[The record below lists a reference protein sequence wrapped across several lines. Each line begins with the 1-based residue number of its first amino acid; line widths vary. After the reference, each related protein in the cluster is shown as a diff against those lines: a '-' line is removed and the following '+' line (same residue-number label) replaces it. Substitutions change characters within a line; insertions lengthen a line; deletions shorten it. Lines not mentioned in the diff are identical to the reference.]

1 MSLEEVKELINRIPL
16 VEVIETDDK
25 NLENDYKQLLHSEK
39 IDDLIKI
46 IKTAYLRNKDR
57 IDNNKKIGEKDNNY
71 FNLAER
77 YLYTEFSIVL
87 NKNFEDTKDYVI
99 EKVMKIKAQ

>member
-1 MSLEEVKELINRIPL
+1 MLHDATWNATQVK
-16 VEVIETDDK
+16 
-25 NLENDYKQLLHSEK
+25 H
-39 IDDLIKI
+39 
-46 IKTAYLRNKDR
+46 
-57 IDNNKKIGEKDNNY
+57 NNKKIGEKDNNY

-99 EKVMKIKAQ
+99 EKVMEIEAQ

>member
-1 MSLEEVKELINRIPL
+1 MKKYSLQIILRYRV
-16 VEVIETDDK
+16 
-25 NLENDYKQLLHSEK
+25 Y
-39 IDDLIKI
+39 LIKI

-99 EKVMKIKAQ
+99 EKVMEIEAQQLIYYSNMEIL